1 MVADAPAVQDHA
13 GETFPE
19 PDWFR
24 EFVAGLYARLRER
37 VRGSG
42 FLTRDDFEAEVRQ
55 ARSSVGG
62 TARAHRRRQLA
73 SQAEHAPQEAEPAA
87 ACEDS
92 GNWLPRLEK
101 THAAVA
107 YRPAEDEAR
116 SCGQCRYF
124 LAGQCSLVEGTIDA
138 RMTCDLFAPLPVVT
152 PSPGAEP
159 AMPELYREVVVGE
172 GERGPRLF
180 AEVAFAEPPDRVPVL
195 PKPGVYRHPVYGE
208 IRLTPERIARFVANH
223 NARLY
228 GQDIPILVDAEH
240 VKLYGAM
247 GQLGEARVEPDGS
260 VTAAVTWTRRG
271 EQLIREGRVKY
282 VSPQWYE
289 TWSDPVTGETYR
301 DVLVGLALTTRP
313 FFKEDVL
320 RPLVA
325 GETPAGEPCQTV
337 DGQCFPA
344 TDWAY
349 VPDPE
354 SPSTW
359 KLRLTAT
366 PGGDPDPRVVAAAV
380 AALGPG
386 GFRGQRVEI
395 PAEDLPAVI
404 RRVRAAWKRAFPDR
418 DPEEMPDVL
427 RQAAEGSQLVGDGMG
442 TSVMAASGRN
452 KETVTMAEEQIQ
464 AIEARIAQQFAE
476 QLAAE
481 REARQAAEARVAA
494 LEEIQRRKE
503 FTDEVMGRSDA
514 NGTPWAF
521 AGEFAGDYV
530 AIMEALPAELRGKF
544 VEMGRRLARAFAE
557 LERQASLTS
566 ETGSDARAASGTLAE
581 INRLVGQKVAAGV
594 DPVTAQSQ
602 VFRERPDLY
611 KRYRSETAVR
621 V

>member
-1 MVADAPAVQDHA
+1 MMADAPAVQDHA
-13 GETFPE
+13 GEMSPE

-73 SQAEHAPQEAEPAA
+73 SQAENPAQETEPVA
-87 ACEDS
+87 ACED
-92 GNWLPRLEK
+92 GGTWLPRLEK
-101 THAAVA
+101 THAAVT

-138 RMTCDLFAPLPVVT
+138 RMTCDLFAPPPVVT
-152 PSPGAEP
+152 PSPGAGP

-195 PKPGVYRHPVYGE
+195 PKPGVYRHPAYGE

-325 GETPAGEPCQTV
+325 GEQPGENI
-337 DGQCFPA
+337 
-344 TDWAY
+344 
-349 VPDPE
+349 E
-354 SPSTW
+354 
-359 KLRLTAT
+359 TA
-366 PGGDPDPRVVAAAV
+366 PRRHEQETMDMSEDQIRAV
-380 AALGPG
+380 
-386 GFRGQRVEI
+386 
-395 PAEDLPAVI
+395 
-404 RRVRAAWKRAFPDR
+404 
-418 DPEEMPDVL
+418 EE
-427 RQAAEGSQLVGDGMG
+427 
-442 TSVMAASGRN
+442 
-452 KETVTMAEEQIQ
+452 
-464 AIEARIAQQFAE
+464 RIAQQFAE

-494 LEEIQRRKE
+494 LEETQRRKD

-530 AIMEALPAELRGKF
+530 AIMEALPAELRGTF
-544 VEMGRRLARAFAE
+544 VEIGRRLARAFAE

-581 INRLVGQKVAAGV
+581 INRLVSQKVAAGV
-594 DPVTAQSQ
+594 DPVAAQSQ

-611 KRYRSETAVR
+611 ERYRAETAVR